1 MMRAIL
7 VAVVA
12 GCLAVS
18 AVSQDEDPF
27 LKGDALQAE
36 IAKSCQDG
44 CITFSREEAAEFERQ
59 LQAVLAAKQRDAFDS
74 GVRHQ
79 RQACASLV
87 SL

>member
-1 MMRAIL
+1 MRAIL
-7 VAVVA
+7 LVA
-12 GCLAVS
+12 GSFVVS
-18 AVSQDEDPF
+18 AVSEAEDPF

-36 IAKSCQDG
+36 IAKSCADG